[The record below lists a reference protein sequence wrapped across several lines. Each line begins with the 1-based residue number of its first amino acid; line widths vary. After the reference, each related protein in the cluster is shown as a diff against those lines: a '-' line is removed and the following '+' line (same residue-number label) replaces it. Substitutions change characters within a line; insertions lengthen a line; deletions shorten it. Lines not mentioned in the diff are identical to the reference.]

1 MKVTD
6 VPDHPLIGS
15 GKTTL
20 LSLIT
25 GDHPQSYTQ
34 IPPKSQLTLFGRS
47 RSRIPTPQLRS
58 LIGVVSPELYNAFP
72 RRSGMSVWDVVG
84 TGFDGGFIPLG
95 TKGVGV
101 GLAGGLTGEETQ
113 WRVNRVW
120 EVLRGLGPHTWLKE
134 GVKAGMD
141 MNIGTQKNINPEAF
155 AARSFINLSAGEQSV
170 VLLMRA
176 LVGRPQLV
184 LLDEVWSGMDE
195 AMINAART
203 YLKAGGLIVE
213 QAVVVISH
221 WEDEVPWG
229 VDDGVKKFRL
239 EGGEG
244 TEV

>member
-1 MKVTD
+1 VA
-6 VPDHPLIGS
+6 GS

-34 IPPKSQLTLFGRS
+34 IPPKSELILFGRS

-72 RRSGMSVWDVVG
+72 RRTGMSVWDVVG
-84 TGFDGGFIPLG
+84 TGFDGGFVPLG

-101 GLAGGLTGEETQ
+101 GLAGGLTDEETQ
-113 WRVNRVW
+113 WRVDRVW
-120 EVLRGLGPHTWLKE
+120 EVLRKLGPHTWSKE
-134 GVKAGMD
+134 STD
-141 MNIGTQKNINPEAF
+141 NQIGTRKSTVVASPETF
-155 AARSFINLSAGEQSV
+155 ATRSFIDLSAGEQSM

-195 AMINAART
+195 AMITAART
-203 YLKAGGLIVE
+203 YLRTGGLTDE

-229 VDDGVKKFRL
+229 VDDGIKRFRL
-239 EGGEG
+239 EGGDG
-244 TEV
+244 KEV